1 VSKRTAITLHVEIEP
16 DHTVRLPDHIPVG
29 PADLVVLIDDRPNEE
44 HAVEKSVLGLFA
56 DDAEM
61 VDEALAYV
69 RERRKNYRTG
79 LA

>member
-1 VSKRTAITLHVEIEP
+1 MPKRNAITLHVEIAR

-29 PADLVVLIDDRPNEE
+29 PAEVVVLIDHRPSEE
-44 HAVEKSVLGLFA
+44 RAIEKSVLGLFA
-56 DDAEM
+56 DDAEI